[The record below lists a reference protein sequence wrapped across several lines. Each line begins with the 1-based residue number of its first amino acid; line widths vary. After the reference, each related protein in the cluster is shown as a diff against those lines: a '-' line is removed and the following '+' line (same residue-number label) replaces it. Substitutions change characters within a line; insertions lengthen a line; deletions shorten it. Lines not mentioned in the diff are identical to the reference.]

1 VLRVVYVPGQTVK
14 QKIFLNLNIKKMA
27 VNNCITFVV
36 LSILFYPIILFYIV
50 VIVVFYLGVLKPI
63 LNKNKNEKI

>member
-1 VLRVVYVPGQTVK
+1 
-14 QKIFLNLNIKKMA
+14 MS

-50 VIVVFYLGVLKPI
+50 VIVVFYLGILKPI

>member
-1 VLRVVYVPGQTVK
+1 
-14 QKIFLNLNIKKMA
+14 MS

>member
-1 VLRVVYVPGQTVK
+1 VVYVPDQAAK
-14 QKIFLNLNIKKMA
+14 QKIFSNLNTKKMS

-50 VIVVFYLGVLKPI
+50 VIVVFYLGILKPI